1 MTVPHIDV
9 EIVPALPT
17 LEVSLL
23 RLARTKGFAIFFIII
38 IKFLQ
43 VETNK
48 PKSDIFSSFSD
59 SVVTSASVSLLM
71 GESQECCITLTN
83 TGKVPIESLE
93 LSLDARLDKKA
104 PDIFTWSEEN
114 ILSQLPI
121 APGASASLTVYMY
134 GIGDF
139 IGQPDFHAAA
149 ETSSV
154 SSLPATNNTPEG
166 PASLPSRL
174 GAISDRLRA
183 KRTES
188 SASNRFCE
196 FAKQYLLNH
205 QQSYL
210 MKRSITGQ
218 VALKAIAVLDLG
230 RIPFGL
236 RRQPRPLLRLYKD
249 CFSISLFLSASSS
262 E

>member
-1 MTVPHIDV
+1 M
-9 EIVPALPT
+9 
-17 LEVSLL
+17 
-23 RLARTKGFAIFFIII
+23 
-38 IKFLQ
+38 
-43 VETNK
+43 ETNK
-48 PKSDIFSSFSD
+48 PKSDLFSSFSD
-59 SVVTSASVSLLM
+59 SIVTSASVSLLM

-93 LSLDARLDKKA
+93 LSLDARLDKKVSE
-104 PDIFTWSEEN
+104 IFKWSDEN

-121 APGASASLTVYMY
+121 SPGASASFTVYMY

-154 SSLPATNNTPEG
+154 SSLPASNTQTPDG

-188 SASNRFCE
+188 SASNR
-196 FAKQYLLNH
+196 Y
-205 QQSYL
+205 
-210 MKRSITGQ
+210 
-218 VALKAIAVLDLG
+218 LDL
-230 RIPFGL
+230 L
-236 RRQPRPLLRLYKD
+236 RT
-249 CFSISLFLSASSS
+249 ISS
-262 E
+262 